1 MTPADSRKPDR
12 RVHSINFDP
21 ETDAWI
27 ESIAERLLAFGYP
40 KAGRSAIVRE
50 ALQDLQQKLAGHS
63 DAELLRFF
71 IERETARLF
80 VVADRKRGAPNTE
93 EQA

>member
-1 MTPADSRKPDR
+1 MRKPNR

-21 ETDAWI
+21 AADAWV
-27 ESIAERLLAFGYP
+27 ESLVERLAAIGYP

-50 ALQDLQQKLAGHS
+50 GLQDLQQKLAGHT

-71 IERETARLF
+71 IDRDAERVF
-80 VVADRKRGAPNTE
+80 VAAERRRRAPTPE
-93 EQA
+93 EPA

>member
-1 MTPADSRKPDR
+1 MRKPNR

-21 ETDAWI
+21 PADEWV
-27 ESIAERLLAFGYP
+27 ESLVARLAAMGYP

-50 ALQDLQQKLAGHS
+50 ALQDLQVKLAGHT

-71 IERETARLF
+71 IDRDSERLF
-80 VVADRKRGAPNTE
+80 VAADRKRGAPNPE